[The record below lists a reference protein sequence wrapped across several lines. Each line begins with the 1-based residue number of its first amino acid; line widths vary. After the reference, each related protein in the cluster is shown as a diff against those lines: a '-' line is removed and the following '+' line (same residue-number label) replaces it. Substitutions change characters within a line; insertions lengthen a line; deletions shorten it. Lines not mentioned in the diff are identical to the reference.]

1 MLVLRPHEL
10 VEQAWYYLMVC
21 SSYTSR
27 GSSFRMLSLNFT
39 ATGFQEH
46 ILKCLSSSSPI
57 AVIIT
62 GTHEHRGS
70 HHDYQHHRVACTF
83 EP

>member
-27 GSSFRMLSLNFT
+27 GSSKLSHAFAQFHGYWFPRIYPEMFIT
-39 ATGFQEH
+39 V
-46 ILKCLSSSSPI
+46 I
-57 AVIIT
+57 AY
-62 GTHEHRGS
+62 RR
-70 HHDYQHHRVACTF
+70 HHHWN
-83 EP
+83 P